1 MSTRSLSPADRRLQ
15 TTFLVSIGL
24 LTGFAGL
31 ILSASLSRIF
41 PAALSPLVAAGTL
54 YYVDHCRRRLFSTL
68 IANLLGLAALATAI
82 HSFTDS
88 NLERLTAGTDFLVFL
103 TWIVLGMQKTPRQF
117 WWLAALSVL
126 QVTTAG
132 VLTASV
138 GFGSALFLMSLLMIW
153 TLSVF
158 SLYRTALWHSQNSA
172 TVPVG
177 PAPLPSPRGRWRQR
191 TMRFLRGFLGLTA
204 KSSLTTTSPPASA
217 SVFVRHGLD
226 RDPAELWTGRRFC
239 LSLVGSWFISVVV
252 GLCVFAVF
260 PRIWV
265 SGGLGLVEGAGGA
278 GTGNRRTGFAES
290 VQLGQT
296 GSLLQSNRLAF
307 TFHVRSLPDLASEP
321 VETLQK
327 SLQTDEFRLRGL
339 VFATYERGRWI
350 STPPERDIPDEN
362 RPFPQMGAFHEI
374 TLTAQQASSRV
385 VLAPHPV
392 ARIKPPAGRNINQ
405 RSLSNMLTWSGPGAA
420 TAPAGPMTIVVEC
433 PSLLLQP
440 EVAWPFWQIDPRM
453 PAAIRHHT
461 IARLNK
467 QARQYYQMAGQ
478 FNSLPKLYELAR
490 QLSGHRGR
498 VLSEAECLRTT
509 LEWLSTSNGFRYTL
523 DQPSVPFDR
532 DPIEHFLFE
541 TRAGHCEYFA
551 SAAVLLLQAM
561 DIPARL
567 VTGYSGCELN
577 PEHQHYEVLDR
588 HAHAWGEAWIGGQ
601 WVTFDPTPMAARLDS
616 RKSIAERSLL
626 SGFQAALTDFW
637 KGSVNSMTAERQR
650 AMVAP
655 VLQAARNLFDRIR
668 QQGIWP
674 FIREFFAALLAPSS
688 GRLTLRS
695 AAAWILLIT
704 CTGLAVRTL
713 RTRIGKGLL
722 TAFRDRFLTRSTPT
736 RSVIRFYS
744 RFCEICERAGM
755 QIPPSATAHE
765 IAKVALNAFG
775 PQLSRSGLEDLPDRI
790 ATAFNRVRFGHGL
803 LSADEAN
810 ALGND
815 IGRFAIVIESSLDP
829 ARSFSV

>member
-1 MSTRSLSPADRRLQ
+1 LNTISLSTADRRLQ

-24 LTGFAGL
+24 LTGCAGL
-31 ILSASLSRIF
+31 VLSASLSRIF

-68 IANLLGLAALATAI
+68 IANLLGLAALAAAI
-82 HSFTDS
+82 RSFTDS

-103 TWIVLGMQKTPRQF
+103 TWIVLGMQKTPRQY

-138 GFGSALFLMSLLMIW
+138 GFGTALFLMSLLMIW

-158 SLYRTALWHSQNSA
+158 SLYRAALWHSQNSKA
-172 TVPVG
+172 VPAVSV
-177 PAPLPSPRGRWRQR
+177 PLSGPRGRRRQR
-191 TMRFLRGFLGLTA
+191 TLRFLRGFLGFPTKSTQTTA
-204 KSSLTTTSPPASA
+204 SPPATA
-217 SVFVRHGLD
+217 SVLVRHGLD
-226 RDPAELWTGRRFC
+226 RDSAELWTGWRFC
-239 LSLVGSWFISVVV
+239 LSMAGSWFLSVLV

-278 GTGNRRTGFAES
+278 GSGNRRTGFAES

-307 TFHVRSLPDLASEP
+307 TFQIRSLPGLTPEP

-350 STPPERDIPDEN
+350 STSPERDIPDEN
-362 RPFPQMGAFHEI
+362 RPFPQMGAIHEI
-374 TLTAQQASSRV
+374 TLTAQQATRRV

-392 ARIKPPAGRNINQ
+392 ARITPPAGRIINQ
-405 RSLSNMLTWSGPGAA
+405 RSLSNMLTWSGPGA
-420 TAPAGPMTIVVEC
+420 TSAPTGPVTIVVEC

-440 EVAWPFWQIDPRM
+440 EVASPFWQVDPRM
-453 PAAIRHHT
+453 PASIRQH
-461 IARLNK
+461 IVARLNQ
-467 QARQYYQMAGQ
+467 QAQQYYRMSGQ
-478 FNSLPKLYELAR
+478 FSSLPRLYELAR
-490 QLSGHRGR
+490 QLSGPRGR
-498 VLSEAECLRTT
+498 VLSEAEMLRTT

-523 DQPSVPFDR
+523 DQPVVPFDQ

-577 PEHQHYEVLDR
+577 PGKQQYEVLDR

-601 WVTFDPTPMAARLDS
+601 WVTFDPTPAADRLDS
-616 RKSIAERSLL
+616 RRSIAERSLL
-626 SGFQAALTDFW
+626 SGFQAAITDFW

-650 AMVAP
+650 AIVAP
-655 VLQAARNLFDRIR
+655 VLQAARDILDRIR
-668 QQGIWP
+668 RQGIWP
-674 FIREFFAALLAPSS
+674 FIREFFAALMAPSS

-695 AAAWILLIT
+695 AAAWILLIS
-704 CTGLAVRTL
+704 CAGLAVRTL
-713 RTRIGKGLL
+713 RAGSGQRLL
-722 TAFRDRFLTRSTPT
+722 TAFRNRFLTRSPHT
-736 RSVIRFYS
+736 RSIIRFYS
-744 RFCEICERAGM
+744 QFCELCERAGLK
-755 QIPPSATAHE
+755 ISPAATARE
-765 IAKVALNAFG
+765 NAEAALAALR
-775 PQLSRSGLEDLPDRI
+775 PQLSQAGLEDLPVRI
-790 ATAFNRVRFGHGL
+790 ANAFNRVRFGHGL
-803 LSADEAN
+803 LSGDEAT

-815 IGRFAIVIESSLDP
+815 LLRFATVIESSLDP
-829 ARSFSV
+829 AT